1 MQPAVDLA
9 MVRERRKSGLGVA
22 FADIT
27 RFIILWV
34 FPVLKEGA
42 SSLSQIDEE
51 GRGRE
56 KNPF

>member
-1 MQPAVDLA
+1 M
-9 MVRERRKSGLGVA
+9 A

-34 FPVLKEGA
+34 FPVLLKEGA